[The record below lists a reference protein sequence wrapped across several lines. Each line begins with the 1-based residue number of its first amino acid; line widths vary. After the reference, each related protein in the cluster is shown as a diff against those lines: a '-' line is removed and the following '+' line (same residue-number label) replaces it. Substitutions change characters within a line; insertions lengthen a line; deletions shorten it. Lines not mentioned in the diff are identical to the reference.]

1 MKNLLLTL
9 AFITISSTVCSQ
21 IKIRPGVRA
30 GVNFSNLTNT
40 KSDTK
45 TDAYIGAFAAVQF
58 VHFYTLQP
66 ELNYSRQ
73 GAKSRFSGFDDIEVQ
88 YVGFTLTNKFSP
100 FKEIG
105 VHAILGPSIN
115 IKVGDNI
122 SGDAEVFDF
131 LIFGGFGY
139 DFPFGLGV
147 EARYNIGLID
157 ILGNSF
163 DFDDDEDD
171 DFDDNYLDD
180 IVLNTVFQVG
190 VTYKF
195 DF

>member
-1 MKNLLLTL
+1 MKNLFLAL
-9 AFITISSTVCSQ
+9 AFLTISNTAFSQ

-40 KSDTK
+40 ESDTK

-66 ELNYSRQ
+66 EINYSRQ
-73 GAKSRFSGFDDIEVQ
+73 GAKSKFSGFDDLEVQ

-122 SGDAEVFDF
+122 NDNAEAFDF

-147 EARYNIGLID
+147 EARYNLGLID

-163 DFDDDEDD
+163 DFDDDDD
-171 DFDDNYLDD
+171 DYYLDD

-195 DF
+195 DFK